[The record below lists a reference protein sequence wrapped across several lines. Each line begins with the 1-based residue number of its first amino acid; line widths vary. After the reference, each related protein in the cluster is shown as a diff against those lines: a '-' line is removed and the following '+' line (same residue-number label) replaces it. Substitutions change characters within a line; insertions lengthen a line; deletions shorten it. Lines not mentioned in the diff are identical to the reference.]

1 MKFEV
6 MGFLEN
12 TVRFLNRSLC
22 FFPVLFYTSTS
33 FSSLNFWSFIT
44 CISNYEYYISFRI
57 LSKKKKKKASIS
69 IVNDE
74 NSQDTPLAL
83 LNKSNDDDIPLS
95 KIVKDSAP
103 SKAQKKQ
110 NVLITSTNNN
120 NTITD
125 ANIKNA
131 PNLTGTA
138 KTEGSPFPKI
148 EAGPD
153 KKAEL
158 SGTDSPKP
166 NLKVET
172 PLPENLAK
180 ELLEDVARLKQT
192 AADKTKGKFFTPEVN
207 KVLVRYVFKKQ
218 FFLRNKDTLDFH

>member
-1 MKFEV
+1 MFF
-6 MGFLEN
+6 FL
-12 TVRFLNRSLC
+12 FC
-22 FFPVLFYTSTS
+22 FYSSTYFP
-33 FSSLNFWSFIT
+33 SLNFWSFIIYVNT
-44 CISNYEYYISFRI
+44 YKYISFRI
-57 LSKKKKKKASIS
+57 LNKKKKKKASVS
-69 IVNDE
+69 IINDE

-110 NVLITSTNNN
+110 NILHESKAVLITSTNNN
-120 NTITD
+120 NIITD
-125 ANIKNA
+125 TNIRNA

-138 KTEGSPFPKI
+138 KTEGAPSTKI
-148 EAGPD
+148 EVGQD
-153 KKAEL
+153 KKPEV

-192 AADKTKGKFFTPEVN
+192 ATDKTKGKFFTPEVN
-207 KVLVRYVFKKQ
+207 KILVRYVFKKQ
-218 FFLRNKDTLDFH
+218 FF